1 MSTVDNNHTAISRD
15 APATI
20 APEPQ
25 DVVAADRKA
34 TEKLILDSKEKIE
47 YYRTIM
53 QELVLYKS
61 HCDTMRD
68 SNPRD
73 VCKLFYVDFWRR
85 LEAPGKDIIFFIMAK
100 PLAAFRKRRESQT
113 SGGTCPS
120 AGKKGCKRR
129 ERLLPTLVLPALVQ
143 APGNIFSGVS

>member
-53 QELVLYKS
+53 QEL
-61 HCDTMRD
+61 
-68 SNPRD
+68 
-73 VCKLFYVDFWRR
+73 DFWRR

>member
-85 LEAPGKDIIFFIMAK
+85 FG
-100 PLAAFRKRRESQT
+100 
-113 SGGTCPS
+113 S
-120 AGKKGCKRR
+120 AGKRYNFFYNGKAFGGVSKEPGKPNFGRHLSKRR
-129 ERLLPTLVLPALVQ
+129 KKGL
-143 APGNIFSGVS
+143 

>member
-34 TEKLILDSKEKIE
+34 PEKLILDSKEKIE

-73 VCKLFYVDFWRR
+73 VCKLFYVVSIPLFDLFSVKFVSWGKVTCHHTCTNDLKSQYLDPCMTRPCR
-85 LEAPGKDIIFFIMAK
+85 LHG
-100 PLAAFRKRRESQT
+100 
-113 SGGTCPS
+113 
-120 AGKKGCKRR
+120 
-129 ERLLPTLVLPALVQ
+129 
-143 APGNIFSGVS
+143 

>member
-34 TEKLILDSKEKIE
+34 PEKLILDSKEKIE

-53 QELVLYKS
+53 QEL
-61 HCDTMRD
+61 
-68 SNPRD
+68 
-73 VCKLFYVDFWRR
+73 DFWRR
-85 LEAPGKDIIFFIMAK
+85 FGSAGKRYNFFYNGKAFGGVSKAPGKPNFGRH
-100 PLAAFRKRRESQT
+100 LSKRR
-113 SGGTCPS
+113 
-120 AGKKGCKRR
+120 KKG
-129 ERLLPTLVLPALVQ
+129 L
-143 APGNIFSGVS
+143 